1 MLRRAF
7 ADDPI
12 PPIFGTRSRTKVL
25 VILGRYGPTPVRR
38 LATLLGVDN
47 HMVFDWVAQLE
58 RSRVVEKRAS
68 GAAYPGLN
76 RTFRLYDNV
85 LALLVA
91 LAELYQQL
99 DPGVPKWR
107 AGFSTSNMAKR
118 GGGGPELDWLFG
130 SRIRSRTLVLV
141 AAAGITNVGTIQ
153 RALRVY
159 PLAARHA
166 VKRLVEDGL
175 LATEVA
181 GRHKLVRLDEN
192 MPVYDEFRRLLL
204 CVARWRPQHRGL
216 AQDSR
221 SSMGYRPDRNPLTAH
236 GRDATTS
243 AFRGRPRPKH

>member
-1 MLRRAF
+1 VLRRAF

-38 LATLLGVDN
+38 LASLLGVDD

-58 RSRVVEKRAS
+58 RSGVVEKRAS

-85 LALLVA
+85 HTLLIA
-91 LAELYQQL
+91 LAKLYQQP

-107 AGFSTSNMAKR
+107 AGFSTSRTAKPEN
-118 GGGGPELDWLFG
+118 GGPELDWLFG
-130 SRIRSRTLVLV
+130 SRIRSQTVVLV
-141 AAAGITNVGTIQ
+141 AAAGVTNVRMIQ
-153 RALRVY
+153 SALRVY

-166 VKRLVEDGL
+166 IKRLVEDGL
-175 LATEVA
+175 LAIEVA
-181 GRHKLVRLDEN
+181 GRHKLIRLDEN
-192 MPVYDEFRRLLL
+192 MPVYEEFRRLLL

-216 AQDSR
+216 AQESR
-221 SSMGYRPDRNPLTAH
+221 SSMGYRTDRNPLTAR
-236 GRDATTS
+236 GRDATT
-243 AFRGRPRPKH
+243 APFRGRPRPKH